1 MTDIVRIDKDI
12 DMPLDE
18 IEVGRVFRSGG
29 RTITETDV
37 VNYCALTGN
46 WIEIH
51 SNKHYAEQ
59 TRFKER
65 LVQGSL
71 TYSIMTGL
79 ITFGPSIQANYGIDG
94 LRYLTPVHINDTIYV
109 TAEVIGKKD
118 KDEKYGVITLLMK
131 ALNQDGQVCQKSEW
145 SLLMLRK
152 REDLDALVGSSLPTE
167 QPRPERV
174 TASR

>member
-1 MTDIVRIDKDI
+1 MTTTNPVTINNRI

-18 IEVGRVFRSGG
+18 IEVGTVFRSGG

-51 SNKHYAEQ
+51 SNVHYAAQ
-59 TRFKER
+59 TRFGER

-79 ITFGPSIQANYGIDG
+79 ITFGPPIQANYGINN

-109 TAEVIGKKD
+109 TAEVLAKKD
-118 KDEKYGVITLLMK
+118 KDDKYGVITLLMK
-131 ALNQDGQVCQKSEW
+131 ALNQNGEVCQKSEW

-152 REDLDALVGSSLPTE
+152 REDLEALVGASLPTE
-167 QPRPERV
+167 R
-174 TASR
+174 AKS

>member
-1 MTDIVRIDKDI
+1 MPLIDNRI

-18 IEVGRVFRSGG
+18 VVVGHVFRSGG

-51 SNKHYAEQ
+51 SNTHYAEQ

-65 LVQGSL
+65 LVQGAL
-71 TYSIMTGL
+71 TYSIVTGL
-79 ITFGPSIQANYGIDG
+79 ISFGPPIQANYGIDNQRF
-94 LRYLTPVHINDTIYV
+94 LKPVLIGDTIYA
-109 TAEVIGKKD
+109 TAEVLDKKD
-118 KDEKYGVITLLMK
+118 KDEKYGVVRFLIK
-131 ALNQDGQVCQKSEW
+131 ALNQRGEVVQRGEW

-152 REDLDALVGSSLPTE
+152 REDVEALVAASIPTE
-167 QPRPERV
+167 VEK
-174 TASR
+174 

>member
-1 MTDIVRIDKDI
+1 MSKLIDNTI

-18 IEVGRVFRSGG
+18 IDVGRVFRSGG
-29 RTITETDV
+29 RTITEADV

-71 TYSIMTGL
+71 TYSVMTGL
-79 ITFGPSIQANYGIDG
+79 ITFGPSIQANYGIDKM
-94 LRYLTPVHINDTIYV
+94 RYLHPVHINDTIYV
-109 TAEVIGKKD
+109 KCEVIDKRNKD
-118 KDEKYGVITLLMK
+118 DKYGVATFLMK
-131 ALNQDGQVCQKSEW
+131 ALNQDGDVCQQSEW
-145 SLLMLRK
+145 SLLMLRN
-152 REDLDALVGSSLPTE
+152 REDVDALVAASLPTE
-167 QPRPERV
+167 KPRKKNV
-174 TASR
+174 

>member
-1 MTDIVRIDKDI
+1 VPLIDNRI

-51 SNKHYAEQ
+51 SNVHYAAQ
-59 TRFKER
+59 TRFGER

-79 ITFGPSIQANYGIDG
+79 ITFGPSIQANYGINN

-109 TAEVIGKKD
+109 TCEVVDKKD
-118 KDEKYGVITLLMK
+118 KDDKFGVVTFLMK
-131 ALNQDGQVCQKSEW
+131 ALNQHGDVCQKSEW

-152 REDLDALVGSSLPTE
+152 RDDLEALVSASIPTE
-167 QPRPERV
+167 KPRKQKV
-174 TASR
+174 

>member
-1 MTDIVRIDKDI
+1 MKSISPLTIDKDI
-12 DMPLDE
+12 NMPLDE
-18 IEVGRVFRSGG
+18 IEIGRVFRSGG

-51 SNKHYAEQ
+51 SNKHYAGQ

-79 ITFGPSIQANYGIDG
+79 ITFGPSIQANYGIDN
-94 LRYLTPVHINDTIYV
+94 LRYLRPVHLNDTIYV
-109 TAEVIGKKD
+109 TAEVIDKSEKD
-118 KDEKYGVITLLMK
+118 SKFGVITLLMK
-131 ALNQDGQVCQKSEW
+131 ALNQDGYVCQKSEW
-145 SLLMLRK
+145 SLLMLR
-152 REDLDALVGSSLPTE
+152 RRADLDALVAASLPLE
-167 QPRPERV
+167 RPYD
-174 TASR
+174 

>member
-1 MTDIVRIDKDI
+1 MATINNRI

-18 IEVGRVFRSGG
+18 IEVGTVLRSGG
-29 RTITETDV
+29 RTITEADV

-51 SNKHYAEQ
+51 SNIHYAAQ
-59 TRFKER
+59 TRFGER

-71 TYSIMTGL
+71 TYSLMTGL
-79 ITFGPSIQANYGIDG
+79 IQFGPSIQANYGIDN
-94 LRYLTPVHINDTIYV
+94 LRYLKPVLINDTIYV

-118 KDEKYGVITLLMK
+118 KDEKFGVVTFLMK
-131 ALNQDGQVCQKSEW
+131 ALNQHGDVVQRSEW

-152 REDLDALVGSSLPTE
+152 REDLDALVGASLPTE
-167 QPRPERV
+167 KVRG
-174 TASR
+174 